1 MRRFLVALL
10 ALFCGWYLLNPT
22 WGLIEIIPDN
32 LPIVGNLD
40 EATVVAVLLACLR
53 YFGCDLTRFLARQPK
68 RLEHPVG
75 PDKANGKPHAK

>member
-1 MRRFLVALL
+1 MALL

-22 WGLIEIIPDN
+22 WGLIEFIPDN

-53 YFGCDLTRFLARQPK
+53 YFGCDLTRFLARKPK
-68 RLEHPVG
+68 RIEDHV
-75 PDKANGKPHAK
+75 DAEDAEGKP

>member
-1 MRRFLVALL
+1 MRRVLAALL

-22 WGLIEIIPDN
+22 WGVIEIIPDN

-53 YFGCDLTRFLARQPK
+53 YFGCDLTRFLARKPK
-68 RLEHPVG
+68 RLEDPV
-75 PDKANGKPHAK
+75 DAEDAEGKP